1 MKRKG
6 RRSFALAVS
15 GALLWAAVVAAS
27 AAYDARIT
35 AMAVSP
41 DGRTF
46 AVGYEKGGLAL
57 YDFATRQ
64 KVRDFKGH
72 TKDVR
77 GLAFSPDGKTLASGG
92 DNVRLWNPETGE
104 QLAALEG
111 HAEGFG
117 VWGWLRAVAFSPDGK
132 LLASAGA
139 DGTVKLWD
147 VTSRKEVRT
156 LMEKSNYPALAV
168 AFSPDGKVLATGNND
183 AAARLWDVSTGKL
196 VRELRD
202 GDDATA
208 APYALAF
215 TPDGKALLSGNRN
228 SKLIVWDA
236 ATGKSLRA
244 VATGSMDNM
253 ALSPDGRLVAFADND
268 VKIFDVGTGVVVQKV
283 YEHGRFVAFSRD
295 GKQLLG
301 GTWDYGLKVEAVNPD

>member
-1 MKRKG
+1 MTRTGKV
-6 RRSFALAVS
+6 FLACAVF
-15 GALLWAAVVAAS
+15 GALIWAAPAD
-27 AAYDARIT
+27 AYGARVT

-46 AVGYEKGGLAL
+46 VVGYEKGGLAL
-57 YDFATRQ
+57 YDFATRKQ
-64 KVRDFKGH
+64 VRDFKGH

-77 GLAFSPDGKTLASGG
+77 GLAFSPDGKTLATGG

-111 HAEGFG
+111 HTEGFG

-147 VTSRKEVRT
+147 VAARKEIRT
-156 LMEKSNYPALAV
+156 LMEKSNHPALAV

-183 AAARLWDVSTGKL
+183 AAARLWNVATGKL
-196 VRELRD
+196 VRELKD

-208 APYALAF
+208 TPYALAF

-236 ATGKSLRA
+236 ATGQSLRA
-244 VATGSMDNM
+244 VSTGSMENM
-253 ALSPDGRLVAFADND
+253 ALSPDGKLVAFADND
-268 VKIFDVGTGVVVQKV
+268 VKIFDVGTGVVVQRI
-283 YEHGRFVAFSRD
+283 YEHGRFLAFSRD

-301 GTWDYGLKVEAVNPD
+301 GTSGDALNLAAVSPD

>member
-1 MKRKG
+1 VLLACAAFG
-6 RRSFALAVS
+6 ALA
-15 GALLWAAVVAAS
+15 WAATAA
-27 AAYDARIT
+27 AAYQARIT
-35 AMAVSP
+35 AIAVSP

-46 AVGYEKGGLAL
+46 AAGYERGGLAL
-57 YDFATRQ
+57 YDFATR
-64 KVRDFKGH
+64 KRVRDFKGH

-117 VWGWLRAVAFSPDGK
+117 VWGWLRAVAFSPDGN

-147 VTSRKEVRT
+147 VAARKELRT
-156 LMEKSNYPALAV
+156 LMTKSNYPALAV
-168 AFSPDGKVLATGNND
+168 AFSPDGKVLATGTND
-183 AAARLWDVSTGKL
+183 AAARLWNVSTGKL
-196 VRELRD
+196 VRELKD

-215 TPDGKALLSGNRN
+215 TPDGRTLLSGNRN

-236 ATGKSLRA
+236 AAGKSLRA
-244 VATGSMDNM
+244 VSTGSMDNM
-253 ALSPDGRLVAFADND
+253 AVSPDGKLVAFADND
-268 VKIFDVGTGVVVQKV
+268 VKIFDATTGVIVQRI

-301 GTWDYGLKVEAVNPD
+301 GTFDGGLNLAAVSPD

>member
-1 MKRKG
+1 MPRVGKL
-6 RRSFALAVS
+6 FLACAVF
-15 GALLWAAVVAAS
+15 GALILAATAE
-27 AAYDARIT
+27 ARGARVT

-41 DGRTF
+41 DGKTF

-57 YDFATRQ
+57 YDFATRRQ
-64 KVRDFKGH
+64 ARELKGH

-77 GLAFSPDGKTLASGG
+77 GLAFSPDGRLLATGG
-92 DNVRLWNPETGE
+92 DNVRLWDTGTGE

-111 HAEGFG
+111 HTEGLG
-117 VWGWLRAVAFSPDGK
+117 VWGWLRALAFSPDGK

-147 VTSRKEVRT
+147 VAARREVRT

-168 AFSPDGKVLATGNND
+168 AFGPDGKVLATGN
-183 AAARLWDVSTGKL
+183 AGGVARLWNVSTGKL
-196 VRELRD
+196 VRELKE

-208 APYALAF
+208 TPYALAF
-215 TPDGKALLSGNRN
+215 TPDGKALLSGNQN

-236 ATGKSLRA
+236 ATGQSLRE
-244 VATGSMDNM
+244 VRTGAMENM
-253 ALSPDGRLVAFADND
+253 ALSPDGKLVAFADND
-268 VKIFDVGTGVVVQKV
+268 VKVFDVATGVLVQRL
-283 YEHGRFVAFSRD
+283 YEHGRFLVFSRD

-301 GTWDYGLKVEAVNPD
+301 GTFGEALNLAAVSPD